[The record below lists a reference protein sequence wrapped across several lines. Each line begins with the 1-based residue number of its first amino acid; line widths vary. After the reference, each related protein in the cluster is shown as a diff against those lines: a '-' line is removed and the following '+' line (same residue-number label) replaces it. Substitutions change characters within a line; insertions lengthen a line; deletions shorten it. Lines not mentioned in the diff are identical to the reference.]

1 MEMEWILGKDLVGR
15 LYQKVEQGYWRLMET
30 ITFEEIPEEI
40 PDMLPEE
47 LGVLDKIE
55 SEIVFESSIFD
66 PTDLVDVED
75 FI

>member
-15 LYQKVEQGYWRLMET
+15 LYQKVEQGYWRLIET

>member
-1 MEMEWILGKDLVGR
+1 MCIRDRVGR
-15 LYQKVEQGYWRLMET
+15 VFVNSGIKGVMSLVT
-30 ITFEEIPEEI
+30 AITFKFPLEEI
-40 PDMLPEE
+40 PEE

>member
-1 MEMEWILGKDLVGR
+1 MEIEMILGKDLVGR
-15 LYQKVEQGYWRLMET
+15 IYQKFENFSRP
-30 ITFEEIPEEI
+30 IAIISFEEIPEEI

-47 LGVLDKIE
+47 LGVLDEIE

>member
-1 MEMEWILGKDLVGR
+1 MEIEMILGKDLVGR
-15 LYQKVEQGYWRLMET
+15 IYQK
-30 ITFEEIPEEI
+30 FENFSRPIAIISFEEI

-47 LGVLDKIE
+47 LGVLDEIE